1 MKTYSFVIAYDIADA
16 KRLRKVAK
24 ALEKVAL
31 RIQNSIFLYKDTT
44 KEELQNIVEILQK
57 IIDNEKD
64 DVRIYKANLQKSFHL
79 QSGIDLQFP
88 SIIKG

>member
-44 KEELQNIVEILQK
+44 KEELQNIV
-57 IIDNEKD
+57 DNEKD